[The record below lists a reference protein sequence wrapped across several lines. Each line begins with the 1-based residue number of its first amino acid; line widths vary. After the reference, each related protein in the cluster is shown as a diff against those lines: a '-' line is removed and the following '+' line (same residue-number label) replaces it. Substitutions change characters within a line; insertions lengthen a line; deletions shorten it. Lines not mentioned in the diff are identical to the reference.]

1 MKENKLIILIN
12 KSADDIFA
20 FVTTPPNSTRWIS
33 SITKEETNEWPV
45 KIGTI
50 YKLWDEKN
58 NISKMKVIDIKN
70 NEMVEWISE
79 DQNYHC
85 RYVLKIID
93 KNISEFKYYE
103 WVDRGI
109 IDNPFMQDTLE
120 KLKLV
125 LENQKNSI
133 V

>member
-58 NISKMKVIDIKN
+58 NTSKM
-70 NEMVEWISE
+70 
-79 DQNYHC
+79 
-85 RYVLKIID
+85 
-93 KNISEFKYYE
+93 
-103 WVDRGI
+103 
-109 IDNPFMQDTLE
+109 
-120 KLKLV
+120 
-125 LENQKNSI
+125 
-133 V
+133 